1 VLLCVATTCTPPR
14 WQRQRRLRP
23 HPTPYAETEAEAHNE
38 RILRCWA
45 RTKQIDVANAG
56 GRVLPLFFAISPCAC
71 GPPCSTTRHSHTH
84 THPHPHTHTYD
95 TAMLCFILHPRLP
108 HSLFIPRSSPS
119 TTVRTTTSFILYVY
133 AYIYIYCNTI

>member
-1 VLLCVATTCTPPR
+1 MFLCVATTCTPPR

-71 GPPCSTTRHSHTH
+71 GPPCCTTRHLHTH
-84 THPHPHTHTYD
+84 TQTYTLTLTIRRCCVLFSIRVYRILFSSPAIVPPPSTPPPHLYYTCMHTY
-95 TAMLCFILHPRLP
+95 IL
-108 HSLFIPRSSPS
+108 
-119 TTVRTTTSFILYVY
+119 
-133 AYIYIYCNTI
+133 